1 MTGSSSGCA
10 PRRSSVFPTLP
21 AAPSRCSPIIVPQVR
36 CQHGGLNAESSS
48 AHGSRAMAVTHGLE
62 IFAWQATALVWSA
75 LAPTSLKG
83 GIAYRQRFPFCLFC
97 SFYRAF
103 RCVFYSSCCLH
114 ARAQAT
120 AEIAYGQAAE
130 AMPGL
135 MPAATSLWTSDI
147 APPSKR
153 WIRKVLGPDVT
164 ILSDVMLGRRFRF
177 RFLIINEFIFST
189 AP

>member
-1 MTGSSSGCA
+1 
-10 PRRSSVFPTLP
+10 
-21 AAPSRCSPIIVPQVR
+21 
-36 CQHGGLNAESSS
+36 
-48 AHGSRAMAVTHGLE
+48 
-62 IFAWQATALVWSA
+62 
-75 LAPTSLKG
+75 
-83 GIAYRQRFPFCLFC
+83 
-97 SFYRAF
+97 
-103 RCVFYSSCCLH
+103 
-114 ARAQAT
+114 
-120 AEIAYGQAAE
+120 
-130 AMPGL
+130 